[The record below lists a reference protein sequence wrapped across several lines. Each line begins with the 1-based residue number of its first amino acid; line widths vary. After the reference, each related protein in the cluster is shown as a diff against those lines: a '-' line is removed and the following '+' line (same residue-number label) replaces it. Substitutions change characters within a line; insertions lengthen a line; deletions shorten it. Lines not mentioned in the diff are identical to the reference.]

1 MWSNLCRIALDIYDR
16 VMVRRSKVRQTLG
29 QLGRTNMTI
38 HKKNPMDSTM
48 SKVLTIY
55 DQNWRDLLA
64 QCLPGLRYSRG
75 RCVVRQIFATVIIEP
90 NGLIREGLA
99 RILRAS
105 RFRVVAVEPALNDVV
120 LTALSKQRDILLIIG
135 SGDDHRAMIEQIEL
149 FRGSK
154 PDGQIA
160 VVTDRQHP
168 SEALA
173 AFRAGVNAYFARGTS
188 SDAFIKSLDLV
199 LLGETLM
206 PATLLA
212 LFPCG
217 EQADDTPF
225 NASEAPARPD
235 DVPQF
240 SAQEKRI
247 LRNLIEGDSNKVIA
261 RKVSIAEATVKV
273 HVKAILR
280 KLRLHNRT

>member
-1 MWSNLCRIALDIYDR
+1 M
-16 VMVRRSKVRQTLG
+16 
-29 QLGRTNMTI
+29 
-38 HKKNPMDSTM
+38 
-48 SKVLTIY
+48 
-55 DQNWRDLLA
+55 
-64 QCLPGLRYSRG
+64 
-75 RCVVRQIFATVIIEP
+75 RQIFATVIIEP

-105 RFRVVAVEPALNDVV
+105 RFRIVVVEPALDDIV
-120 LTALSKQRDILLIIG
+120 LNALSKQRDILLIIG
-135 SGDDHRAMIEQIEL
+135 SGDDHHAMIEQIEL
-149 FRGSK
+149 FKASK
-154 PDGQIA
+154 PDGRVA

-173 AFRAGVNAYFARGTS
+173 AFRAGVNAYFARGTT

-206 PATLLA
+206 PATLLT
-212 LFPCG
+212 LFPCR
-217 EQADDTPF
+217 EQADDAPF
-225 NASEAPARPD
+225 NASEALARSD
-235 DVPQF
+235 DIPQF

-261 RKVSIAEATVKV
+261 RKVGIAEATVKV

-280 KLRLHNRT
+280 KLRLHNRTQAAVWAMNSGSFDPAVSTGLEILVSRMSKPVPFAELPGPSANRVLSG